1 MVRELKHTEIGD
13 IPVDWEIQ
21 TFEETFK
28 ILSNNTLSRENLNN
42 RDGAVRNIHYGDV
55 LTQFS
60 EVLKC
65 NDEEIPY
72 INDLSLLSSSTQ
84 LLQDGDTI
92 IADTAED
99 ETVGKATEIQGLGNG
114 KLVAGLHTIPCRVKK
129 GEFAPGWHGYYMNSH
144 MYHDQI
150 IPYIT
155 GIKVSSISKSAV
167 AETLILIPSKE
178 EQEAIV
184 KSLQDV
190 DLLILSLEKEI
201 AKKKNIK
208 YGVLQSY
215 VTGKRRIDGFSSKWE
230 EKTIDELCTLVT
242 KQTGFD
248 YSAEIKPSLVEVHYS
263 NTLPFLQNKDF
274 AGYSINY
281 NTDFYIPTEV
291 AYKYPKIFL
300 DNICLLISISGR
312 IGNVAMFNHDRDAF
326 VGGAVGVAKF
336 KNPELVEW
344 TMLYLMGTDGQ
355 KQIFENEKAGAQHN
369 LTVEDV
375 RHLTIPIP
383 GDDERKAITAMM
395 SDIEEDIIHLEH
407 KLEKYKML
415 KQGMMSD
422 LLTGKI
428 RLV

>member
-42 RDGAVRNIHYGDV
+42 RGGAVRNIHYGDV

-65 NDEEIPY
+65 NEEEIPY

-84 LLQDGDTI
+84 LLQDGDII

-99 ETVGKATEIQGLGNG
+99 ETVGKATEVQGLGDG
-114 KLVAGLHTIPCRVKK
+114 KLVAGLHIIPCRVKK
-129 GEFAPGWHGYYMNSH
+129 GDFAPGWLGYYMNSH

-155 GIKVSSISKSAV
+155 GIKVSSISKSAI
-167 AETLILIPSKE
+167 AETLILIPPKE

-184 KSLQDV
+184 KSLQDI
-190 DLLILSLEKEI
+190 DLLILELSLVM
-201 AKKKNIK
+201 KKKNEIK
-208 YGVLQSY
+208 NTLLHELMTGERRMPGFTTPWKVIKLKEMFSEFIVPMRDKPKKLNGIIPWCRIEDFDGKYLYKSKSNQGVNSETIEEMNLKVFPIGTLLVSCSANLGRCAIVSAELITNQTFIGLVPNLKTDVEFFYYRMCYEEKILNNMATGTTISY
-215 VTGKRRIDGFSSKWE
+215 LSREQFEEYELLVPNDKKEQQTISMLLSDFDDEIDG
-230 EKTIDELCTLVT
+230 I
-242 KQTGFD
+242 
-248 YSAEIKPSLVEVHYS
+248 Y
-263 NTLPFLQNKDF
+263 
-274 AGYSINY
+274 
-281 NTDFYIPTEV
+281 
-291 AYKYPKIFL
+291 
-300 DNICLLISISGR
+300 
-312 IGNVAMFNHDRDAF
+312 
-326 VGGAVGVAKF
+326 AK
-336 KNPELVEW
+336 L
-344 TMLYLMGTDGQ
+344 
-355 KQIFENEKAGAQHN
+355 
-369 LTVEDV
+369 
-375 RHLTIPIP
+375 
-383 GDDERKAITAMM
+383 
-395 SDIEEDIIHLEH
+395 S
-407 KLEKYKML
+407 KYKML

>member
-1 MVRELKHTEIGD
+1 M
-13 IPVDWEIQ
+13 
-21 TFEETFK
+21 
-28 ILSNNTLSRENLNN
+28 
-42 RDGAVRNIHYGDV
+42 
-55 LTQFS
+55 
-60 EVLKC
+60 
-65 NDEEIPY
+65 
-72 INDLSLLSSSTQ
+72 
-84 LLQDGDTI
+84 
-92 IADTAED
+92 
-99 ETVGKATEIQGLGNG
+99 
-114 KLVAGLHTIPCRVKK
+114 
-129 GEFAPGWHGYYMNSH
+129 
-144 MYHDQI
+144 
-150 IPYIT
+150 
-155 GIKVSSISKSAV
+155 
-167 AETLILIPSKE
+167 
-178 EQEAIV
+178 
-184 KSLQDV
+184 
-190 DLLILSLEKEI
+190 
-201 AKKKNIK
+201 
-208 YGVLQSY
+208 
-215 VTGKRRIDGFSSKWE
+215 
-230 EKTIDELCTLVT
+230 VT

-274 AGYSINY
+274 EGYSINY
-281 NTDFYIPTEV
+281 DTDFYIPTKV

-300 DNICLLISISGR
+300 DDICLLISISGR

-375 RHLTIPIP
+375 RHLTILIP
-383 GDDERKAITAMM
+383 GDDERKAITAML

>member
-42 RDGAVRNIHYGDV
+42 RGGAVRNIHYGDI

-65 NDEEIPY
+65 NEVEIPY

-84 LLQDGDTI
+84 LLQDGDLI

-99 ETVGKATEIQGLGNG
+99 ETVGKATEVQGLGDG

-129 GEFAPGWHGYYMNSH
+129 GNFAPGWLGYYMNSQ

-150 IPYIT
+150 IPFIT
-155 GIKVSSISKSAV
+155 GIKVSSISKSAI
-167 AETLILIPSKE
+167 AETLILIPPKE
-178 EQEAIV
+178 EQEVIV
-184 KSLQDV
+184 NSLQEIDN
-190 DLLILSLEKEI
+190 LILSLQKEI
-201 AKKKNIK
+201 TKKKNIK
-208 YGVLQSY
+208 YGVMQSY
-215 VTGKRRIDGFSSKWE
+215 ITGKRRIEGFTSKWE
-230 EKTIDELCTLVT
+230 EKMIDELCTLVT

-248 YSAEIKPSLVEVHYS
+248 YTAEIKPSLVQVHYN

-274 AGYSINY
+274 EGYSINY
-281 NTDFYIPTEV
+281 DTDFYIPMDV
-291 AYKYPKIFL
+291 AYKYPKIYL
-300 DNICLLISISGR
+300 NDVCLLISISGR
-312 IGNVAMFNHDRDAF
+312 IGNVAMFNHETDAF

-344 TMLYLMGTDGQ
+344 AMLYLMGTDGQ
-355 KQIFENEKAGAQHN
+355 RQIFENEKAGAQHN

-383 GDDERKAITAMM
+383 DNDERMAITAMM
-395 SDIEEDIIHLEH
+395 SDVEDDIIHLEH
-407 KLEKYKML
+407 KLEKYRMI

>member
-42 RDGAVRNIHYGDV
+42 RGGAVRNIHYGDV

-65 NDEEIPY
+65 NEEEIPY

-84 LLQDGDTI
+84 LLQDGDII

-99 ETVGKATEIQGLGNG
+99 ETVGKATEVQGLGDG

-129 GEFAPGWHGYYMNSH
+129 GDFAPGWLGYYMNSH

-155 GIKVSSISKSAV
+155 GIKVSSISKSAI
-167 AETLILIPSKE
+167 AETLILIPPKE

-184 KSLQDV
+184 KSLQDI
-190 DLLILSLEKEI
+190 DLLISELSLVM
-201 AKKKNIK
+201 KKKNEIK
-208 YGVLQSY
+208 NTLLHELMTGERRMPGFTTPWKVIKLKEMFSEFIVPMRDKPKKLNGIIPWCRIEDFDGKYLYKSKSNQGVNSETIEEMNLKVFPIGTLLVSCSANLGRCAIVSAELITNQTFIGLVPNLKTDVEFFYYRMCYEEKILNNMATGTTISY
-215 VTGKRRIDGFSSKWE
+215 LSREQFEEYELLVPNDKKEQQTISMLLSDFDDEIDG
-230 EKTIDELCTLVT
+230 I
-242 KQTGFD
+242 
-248 YSAEIKPSLVEVHYS
+248 Y
-263 NTLPFLQNKDF
+263 
-274 AGYSINY
+274 
-281 NTDFYIPTEV
+281 
-291 AYKYPKIFL
+291 
-300 DNICLLISISGR
+300 
-312 IGNVAMFNHDRDAF
+312 
-326 VGGAVGVAKF
+326 AK
-336 KNPELVEW
+336 L
-344 TMLYLMGTDGQ
+344 
-355 KQIFENEKAGAQHN
+355 
-369 LTVEDV
+369 
-375 RHLTIPIP
+375 
-383 GDDERKAITAMM
+383 
-395 SDIEEDIIHLEH
+395 S
-407 KLEKYKML
+407 KYKML

>member
-1 MVRELKHTEIGD
+1 MVEGWVKKSIG
-13 IPVDWEIQ
+13 EMA
-21 TFEETFK
+21 E
-28 ILSNNTLSRENLNN
+28 ILSGGTPRTNNIDYW
-42 RDGAVRNIHYGDV
+42 DGNISWCTPSDITNCRGV
-55 LTQFS
+55 
-60 EVLKC
+60 
-65 NDEEIPY
+65 Y
-72 INDLSLLSSSTQ
+72 INSTERLITEEGLDNSSAVMLPAGTILLCTRA
-84 LLQDGDTI
+84 TI
-92 IADTAED
+92 GEMSIAAKPMCTN
-99 ETVGKATEIQGLGNG
+99 QGFKNLIVRKGINNVFLYYALN
-114 KLVAGLHTIPCRVKK
+114 LVKR
-129 GEFAPGWHGYYMNSH
+129 EM
-144 MYHDQI
+144 
-150 IPYIT
+150 
-155 GIKVSSISKSAV
+155 ISKSYGSTFLELSKKALESIEITV
-167 AETLILIPSKE
+167 PSKE
-178 EQEAIV
+178 EEQEKIATALSSIDELID
-184 KSLQDV
+184 SLQ
-190 DLLILSLEKEI
+190 KEI

-215 VTGKRRIDGFSSKWE
+215 VTGKRRIDGFSSKWK

-248 YSAEIKPSLVEVHYS
+248 YSAEIKPSLVQVHYS

-274 AGYSINY
+274 EGYSINY
-281 NTDFYIPTEV
+281 DTDFYIPTEV

-300 DNICLLISISGR
+300 DDICLLISISGR
-312 IGNVAMFNHDRDAF
+312 IGNVAMFNHERDAF

-383 GDDERKAITAMM
+383 SDEERKAITAMM

-415 KQGMMSD
+415 KQGMISD

-428 RLV
+428 RSV